1 MFGFVWV
8 RNKAFQGDV
17 SEFQV
22 LDSGTPSSIRI
33 RFCGSN
39 SVPAV
44 TGMP

>member
-22 LDSGTPSSIRI
+22 AIGFRHAVLD
-33 RFCGSN
+33 
-39 SVPAV
+39 
-44 TGMP
+44 